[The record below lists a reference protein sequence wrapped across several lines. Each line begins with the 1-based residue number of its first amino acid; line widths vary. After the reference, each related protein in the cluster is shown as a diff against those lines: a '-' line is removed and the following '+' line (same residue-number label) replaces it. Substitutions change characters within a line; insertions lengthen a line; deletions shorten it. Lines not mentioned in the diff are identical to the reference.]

1 MTEQPITDA
10 EATEAAL
17 AAEVEEGNAAP
28 TDVAEMVAV
37 SVEEVAEEEDGQM
50 VDFAIAD
57 ERPQPEESAQAIAP
71 LVIGRGVVMEA
82 PEPAPL
88 IDRLTDATMA
98 FAAAVQSIEAQ
109 RGTHSQNVKARQ
121 RAEVVEGGSFTT
133 MRGGLKAG
141 VAAAD
146 RLVEVV
152 NEWRTQATS

>member
-28 TDVAEMVAV
+28 TDGAEMVVV
-37 SVEEVAEEEDGQM
+37 SVEEVVEEEDGQM

-57 ERPQPEESAQAIAP
+57 ERPQPEESAFVPAP
-71 LVIGRGVVMEA
+71 PVIGRGVVMEA

-121 RAEVVEGGSFTT
+121 RAEVVEGGSFRA

-152 NEWRTQATS
+152 NEWRTQAAS

>member
-1 MTEQPITDA
+1 
-10 EATEAAL
+10 
-17 AAEVEEGNAAP
+17 
-28 TDVAEMVAV
+28 
-37 SVEEVAEEEDGQM
+37 
-50 VDFAIAD
+50 
-57 ERPQPEESAQAIAP
+57 
-71 LVIGRGVVMEA
+71 MEA
-82 PEPAPL
+82 PEPTPL

-121 RAEVVEGGSFTT
+121 RAEVVEGGSFKT

-152 NEWRTQATS
+152 NEWRTQAAS